1 MPTAAAHAPS
11 TKIVLMRHGQTA
23 HNSQGKFQ
31 GRIDAPLDGRGI
43 AQARAVAAAIRLG
56 AFGRNIDVICTSP
69 LVRASLTADI
79 VGEALGMKA
88 VRLEELMEID
98 CGKVS
103 GLGIAEA
110 RTKYPDVMDR
120 FSGGWWETPYPEGQ
134 SHKSYER
141 ENVLPALRKMVG
153 LWEGKTVLA
162 VTHGGFIR
170 TAVLNFLGF
179 GQLRPFLRQR
189 LDNCSLTTVEVS
201 RLIPDGTMEGK
212 LTEFNLDLIQAG
224 SGVMDV
230 YSKEVAIR

>member
-1 MPTAAAHAPS
+1 MAGAAGHTQS
-11 TKIVLMRHGQTA
+11 TRLVLMRHGQTA

-31 GRIDAPLDGRGI
+31 GRIDAPLDAKGI
-43 AQARAVAAAIRLG
+43 SQAGAVADAIRSG
-56 AFGRNIDVICTSP
+56 AFGRNIDAICTSP
-69 LVRASLTADI
+69 LVRASLTADL
-79 VGEALGMKA
+79 VGKALGREA

-110 RTKYPDVMDR
+110 RTRYPEVMDR

-134 SHKSYER
+134 SHKSYEK
-141 ENVLPALRKMVG
+141 ENVLPAIRKIVG

-170 TAVLNFLGF
+170 TAVLNFLGL

-201 RLIPDGTMEGK
+201 RLLADGTLEGK

>member
-1 MPTAAAHAPS
+1 MAGDASHVRLTRL
-11 TKIVLMRHGQTA
+11 VLMRHGQTA

-31 GRIDAPLDGRGI
+31 GRIDAPLDAKGI
-43 AQARAVAAAIRLG
+43 AQAGAVAAAIRSG
-56 AFGRNIDVICTSP
+56 AFGRNIDAICTSP

-79 VGEALGMKA
+79 IGEALDMQA

-110 RTKYPDVMDR
+110 RARYPEVMDR

-141 ENVLPALRKMVG
+141 ENVLPAMQKIVG

-170 TAVLNFLGF
+170 TAVLNFLGL

-189 LDNCSLTTVEVS
+189 LDNCSLTTVEIS
-201 RLIPDGTMEGK
+201 QISSEGRLEGK

>member
-1 MPTAAAHAPS
+1 MSGAAGHSSS
-11 TKIVLMRHGQTA
+11 TRIVLMRHGQTA
-23 HNSQGKFQ
+23 HNSQGIFQ
-31 GRIDAPLDGRGI
+31 GRIDAPLNGKGI
-43 AQARAVAAAIRLG
+43 AQAGAVAAAISIG

-79 VGEALGMKA
+79 VGKALGMDA

-98 CGKVS
+98 CGRVS
-103 GLGIAEA
+103 GLGITEA
-110 RTKYPDVMDR
+110 RTKYPEVMDR

-134 SHKSYER
+134 SHKSYES
-141 ENVLPALRKMVG
+141 ENVLPAMRRIVG

-170 TAVLNFLGF
+170 TAVLNFLGL
-179 GQLRPFLRQR
+179 GKLRPFLRQR
-189 LDNCSLTTVEVS
+189 LDNCSLTTIEIS
-201 RLIPDGTMEGK
+201 RLLEDGNMEGK